1 MRIVDRLYERF
12 FLSRRDLLLLW
23 VGQLASGFGDS
34 LALMGFVFLALK
46 LTGSDSGLGLF
57 QMIAY
62 VPIIVFGLAAGVYVD
77 RRDRRRV
84 MLVADAGR
92 AVALALIP
100 VALAIGTLDILWA
113 GVTVV
118 VVTTL
123 TTFFNPA
130 YNSSLAIIVDNPAK
144 LFGVNAIIASSRQFA
159 AIAGPTF
166 AALGIAAS
174 GPETLLGV
182 NAITYV
188 LSFVCIAMI
197 STSMRSTERT
207 SRIRYSELRS
217 QVAIGLRSVMG
228 HKGVR
233 AVFILTLI
241 NNLLL
246 MGPAVVG
253 TPLLVK
259 KVFHGSLADF
269 AIVEAM
275 YAVAMA
281 ITGFI
286 LNRIGDIRRLGV
298 LWAVGLLLDGFTF
311 LLYLPATELLHLY
324 LATFIHA
331 LAIPL
336 IVVPRTTLVQRLVPT
351 ELLGRAFGYID
362 IAVLGVTA
370 LSAGLA
376 GLVSSEI
383 GPRLTI
389 VYGGALAGMCGV
401 AGLLWPRV
409 REIVVGRV

>member
-1 MRIVDRLYERF
+1 MRITDRLYERF

-46 LTGSDSGLGLF
+46 LTGSDAGLGLF

-62 VPIIVFGLAAGVYVD
+62 VPIIFFGLAAGVYVD

-92 AVALALIP
+92 AIALALIP
-100 VALAIGTLDILWA
+100 VALVLGTLDILWA
-113 GVTVV
+113 GITVV

-174 GPETLLGV
+174 GPETLLGI

-197 STSMRSTERT
+197 SRSIRSTEST
-207 SRIRYSELRS
+207 TRIRYAELRS
-217 QVAIGLRSVMG
+217 QVAIGLRTVMR

-233 AVFILTLI
+233 GVFILTLI
-241 NNLLL
+241 NNLIL

-253 TPLLVK
+253 TPLLVR
-259 KVFHGSLADF
+259 KVFNGSLGDF

-281 ITGFI
+281 ITGFV
-286 LNRIGDIRRLGV
+286 LNRIGNIRRLGV
-298 LWAVGLLLDGFTF
+298 LWSVGLLLDGFTF
-311 LLYLPATELLHLY
+311 ILYLPATELLHVY
-324 LATFIHA
+324 VATFIHA

-336 IVVPRTTLVQRLVPT
+336 IIVPRTTLIQRLVPT

-376 GLVSSEI
+376 GLASNEI
-383 GPRLTI
+383 GPRLTL
-389 VYGGALAGMCGV
+389 VYGGALAGTCGI
-401 AGLLWPRV
+401 AGLLWPRI
-409 REIVVGRV
+409 RDIAASRD